1 MELFNILFFIIIIAF
16 GCLGFSRGLTKQIVI
31 FIGTIIVL
39 FIAYEFKNIIGDF
52 FLLNLPFIKFSWGI
66 TSLNILFY
74 QGLAFLLLVL
84 ILEIVLK
91 ILIAITSVFEKIL
104 KYTIVLGIPSKLLGM
119 LVGFLEGYLFAF
131 LFAFIVTQPFY
142 AGYFGINRTSLANN
156 VVNHSPILSSFAENT
171 VKVGNDIYHLKD
183 EEDKNKVELKLIDLC
198 LENDVTTV
206 DMIDK
211 LVDKGKIEVSD
222 LDSVLIKYRK

>member
-1 MELFNILFFIIIIAF
+1 MELFNILFFIVIIAF

-39 FIAYEFKNIIGDF
+39 FIAYEFKSLIGDF
-52 FLLNLPFIKFSWGI
+52 FMLHLPFIKFSWGVA
-66 TSLNILFY
+66 SLNILFY
-74 QGLAFLLLVL
+74 QGLAFLLLVI

-104 KYTIVLGIPSKLLGM
+104 KYTIILGIPSKILGM

-131 LFAFIVTQPFY
+131 ILAFIVTQPFY
-142 AGYFGINRTSLANN
+142 EGYFGIKETSLATK
-156 VVNHSPILSSFAENT
+156 VVNNSPILSSFAKDT
-171 VKVGNDIYHLKD
+171 VTVVTEIDKLRN
-183 EEDKNKVELKLIDLC
+183 ETDKNKVELRLIDLY
-198 LENDVTTV
+198 LENDVTDV

-211 LVDKGKIEVSD
+211 LVEKEKIKVD
-222 LDSVLIKYRK
+222 NLDSILSKYRK